1 MLKMHQSITRIRF
14 MHFIPLELINVKLY
28 KITSKIRI
36 RILLWCILSIK
47 RMYVSEPDLC
57 LISATLI
64 FSWDTHLFCQ
74 KRIIHT
80 IKSLMHLNIWLFYFP
95 KYGFLIL
102 TNFSLK
108 QSTAEHEDLK
118 VIVYTWITMRWWQ
131 FPGSFTLRHRRI
143 SYFDIDIP

>member
-1 MLKMHQSITRIRF
+1 M
-14 MHFIPLELINVKLY
+14 FINSSGMKCM
-28 KITSKIRI
+28 IRI
-36 RILLWCILSIK
+36 RISLWCILSIK

-57 LISATLI
+57 LIFATLI

-74 KRIIHT
+74 KRFIHT

-131 FPGSFTLRHRRI
+131 FPGSFTKHHRKI
-143 SYFDIDIP
+143 LHFDIDIH

>member
-1 MLKMHQSITRIRF
+1 M
-14 MHFIPLELINVKLY
+14 
-28 KITSKIRI
+28 IRI

-47 RMYVSEPDLC
+47 RIYVSEPDLC
-57 LISATLI
+57 LIFATLI
-64 FSWDTHLFCQ
+64 FSWNTHLFCQ
-74 KRIIHT
+74 KRFIHT

-131 FPGSFTLRHRRI
+131 FPGSFTKHHRKM
-143 SYFDIDIP
+143 FHCDIDIPWLFLPISLTAFFFMIVWRSNQQK